1 MDGCVRRNGQSQE
14 NLSGFKIVPESLENI
29 TADWLEQALQKGFTI
44 SEETKVTN
52 VELESLASDEFGQDG
67 GGLSGSTILKLVPTY
82 G

>member
-1 MDGCVRRNGQSQE
+1 MVCGRKNRQSQE
-14 NLSGFKIVPESLENI
+14 NISGFKIVPETLEDI
-29 TADWLEQALQKGFTI
+29 TADWLEKALHKGCTI

-52 VELESLASDEFGQDG
+52 VELESLTSDEFGQDG